1 MSEPDLSVLGHA
13 SALRRHLLGAIA
25 SGQHVLDV
33 EDVCALLVGVARGLE
48 RAARAA
54 GRDWDADHYRAMI
67 VYGEEFIIEELE
79 KMAKQAGMRAP
90 WQKVD
95 G

>member
-25 SGQHVLDV
+25 AGQHVLDV

-48 RAARAA
+48 QYSRAA
-54 GRDWDADHYRAMI
+54 GRDWDLDHYRSMI
-67 VYGEEFIIEELE
+67 VYGEQFIREEIDKLE
-79 KMAKQAGMRAP
+79 KLAKPR
-90 WQKVD
+90 KVD